1 VLPSNLNTKRP
12 SLLAL
17 KQGEFK
23 DRKRLLNPY
32 QKEVM
37 LRERTPQEIKIL
49 KELEQR
55 TSHQSMQTFTITYDR
70 HKGKYGHR
78 TSNFPEMYDH
88 SASRLEIANDPDW
101 VVKMGVSRFPMRKYV
116 CAGIVLMLLYR

>member
-1 VLPSNLNTKRP
+1 MPSNLNTKRP

-17 KQGEFK
+17 KQGEFT

-37 LRERTPQEIKIL
+37 LRERNPQEIKVL

-55 TSHQSMQTFTITYDR
+55 TSLQSMRTFTVTYDR
-70 HKGKYGHR
+70 HKGKYGFK
-78 TSNFPEMYDH
+78 TDNFPEMYDH
-88 SASRLEIANDPDW
+88 SASRLEMAYDPDW
-101 VVKMGVSRFPMRKYV
+101 VVKISVNRFPMRKYIF
-116 CAGIVLMLLYR
+116 AGIVLYLLYR